1 MTKMQQEL
9 QKNITRELKEAA
21 AEFEAES
28 YRPPL
33 GSRIKYKYDCYEDQK
48 GSFLTKP

>member
-1 MTKMQQEL
+1 MQQEL

-33 GSRIKYKYDCYEDQK
+33 GSIHESYLYQI
-48 GSFLTKP
+48 